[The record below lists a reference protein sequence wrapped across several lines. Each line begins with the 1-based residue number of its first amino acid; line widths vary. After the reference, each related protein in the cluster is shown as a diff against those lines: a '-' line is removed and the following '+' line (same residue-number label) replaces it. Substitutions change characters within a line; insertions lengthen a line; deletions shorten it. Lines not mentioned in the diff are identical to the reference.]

1 MAASI
6 HDLYSELLHNI
17 KVAPS
22 FENYYDVEFV
32 QGFDMP
38 MHQHKSIEL
47 MYVSKGKCTVS
58 IMEHSMT
65 LSAGEFVLING
76 SIPHRLYVERGRNCR
91 VANMEFIFC
100 PSNDVPCSISDL
112 WALSMEIRGLLNSDN
127 EFFHLSDSETLYATV
142 RDIIRELESDDASKN
157 LLLALMVLEL
167 MLKISRIYCA
177 GQTADHS
184 PANVYVNKS
193 LDYMRRHY
201 SEDISIDDIAA
212 ALSISTRYFQKIFKQ
227 AIGHTPMDHLNKL
240 RIDKAKL
247 LLRKTD
253 IPLADLCLMVGI
265 NSRQYFSYLFKKY
278 TGISPSEFRQKS
290 NVSMSSD
297 WFS

>member
-6 HDLYSELLHNI
+6 YDLYNELLHNI
-17 KVAPS
+17 KVVPN
-22 FENYYDVEFV
+22 FQNYYDVEFV

-38 MHQHKSIEL
+38 MHQHRSIEL
-47 MYVSKGKCTVS
+47 MYVSKGKCTIS
-58 IMEHSMT
+58 IMEHSLT

-76 SIPHRLYVERGRNCR
+76 DIPHRLYVKRGRNCH

-100 PSNDVPCSISDL
+100 PSDDVLCSISDL
-112 WALSMEIRGLLNSDN
+112 WTLSDEIRKFLSSDN
-127 EFFHLSDSETLYATV
+127 EFFHLSDSETLYVTV
-142 RDIIRELESDDASKN
+142 WDILRELESDDASKN
-157 LLLALMVLEL
+157 LLLPLMVLEL
-167 MLKISRIYCA
+167 MLKMSRIYCA
-177 GQTADHS
+177 DQIADHS
-184 PANVYVNKS
+184 SANVYVNKS

-201 SEDISIDDIAA
+201 SEDISIDDIAV

-227 AIGHTPMDHLNKL
+227 AIGHTPMEHLNKL

-253 IPLADLCLMVGI
+253 IPLTDLCLMVGI

-278 TGISPSEFRQKS
+278 TGLSPSEFRRKS
-290 NVSMSSD
+290 NV
-297 WFS
+297 